1 MFSSAATWWKY
12 FSFSG
17 KELLEQS
24 LSLSRFLIVIIPLWL
39 WLGQIPICSETYS
52 KLVIA
57 ADTCLAPYYTILW
70 CWRRGQFWLLLVW
83 SGLDLGNCNFG
94 TIPEKLNGLSDCT
107 HLCKLIPLIMIMQC
121 FLLIWTCAQWMYS
134 EGVITTWQ
142 LPPRLTQSTA
152 GTTLTCNR
160 VALLIIVILK
170 CFQTRPKINCAKV
183 YVTN

>member
-1 MFSSAATWWKY
+1 MVKIFFFLRKGAAWA
-12 FSFSG
+12 
-17 KELLEQS
+17 
-24 LSLSRFLIVIIPLWL
+24 IA
-39 WLGQIPICSETYS
+39 
-52 KLVIA
+52 LVI
-57 ADTCLAPYYTILW
+57 TLFYSYHPPLALAGTNPNLFRNLFKAGHCCRYLSVTLLYNTLVLKTRPILTPP
-70 CWRRGQFWLLLVW
+70 GVVW
-83 SGLDLGNCNFG
+83 LDLKNCNFG

-183 YVTN
+183 